1 MYKIKGW
8 GTNLFYSLF
17 NHCGQCLQLNDVTS
31 SNNDSQLQIYQ
42 SACVG
47 NIVCECLTS
56 VDMLTA
62 LGKIDSGI
70 IGQIPDATAGQND
83 NPLWQ
88 KMCHGR
94 ITASNLYRV
103 YTKVQS
109 MKEAATSC

>member
-1 MYKIKGW
+1 
-8 GTNLFYSLF
+8 
-17 NHCGQCLQLNDVTS
+17 
-31 SNNDSQLQIYQ
+31 
-42 SACVG
+42 
-47 NIVCECLTS
+47 
-56 VDMLTA
+56 MLTA

-94 ITASNLYRV
+94 ITASNFYRV

-109 MKEAATSC
+109 MKKEAATSC